1 MKQITGFK
9 NSYILTEEGIKKTN
23 LIIKDDIILSIGDK
37 IIDGMIELDEDKIL
51 VPGFIDQ
58 HIHGVLGVDTIDGN
72 IENISIMA
80 HNLPQEGITAFLP
93 TTTTQSVEVIDKAL
107 NSVKKYIDKN
117 DETGSIVLGVHLE
130 GPFISKKYVGAQNE
144 NYILKPSIQTFK
156 HFEQISQNIIKL
168 VSLQVEDEANELIE
182 YLKSKNIIISIGHS
196 NAKFEDIQKAI
207 KKGVTC
213 VTHTYNAMSPIHH
226 REIGT
231 AGSAM
236 LFDELYSEL
245 ICDGIH
251 VCKEAVKLLF
261 KNKPKDKLI
270 LISDALRTKNMPDG
284 TYQEL
289 DQTIILK
296 NKNVRLEDGTLAGSV
311 LKLNEAVKNLMDY
324 TNTDL
329 STAIKC
335 VTENPSKNLGIFDKM
350 GSIKENKLANFTIID
365 KELNVYQTIIN
376 GKIIYQK

>member
-1 MKQITGFK
+1 MTNVKGFK
-9 NSYILTEEGIKKTN
+9 DSWILTEDGLRKTN
-23 LIIKDDIILSIGDK
+23 LIIKDGVINSLDDEIVDEAADELIKLDDDK
-37 IIDGMIELDEDKIL
+37 L
-51 VPGFIDQ
+51 VIPGLIDQ

-207 KKGVTC
+207 KKGAEESGKGRIWQRKRSHFYFWTDRFQLRQF
-213 VTHTYNAMSPIHH
+213 HQ
-226 REIGT
+226 
-231 AGSAM
+231 
-236 LFDELYSEL
+236 
-245 ICDGIH
+245 
-251 VCKEAVKLLF
+251 
-261 KNKPKDKLI
+261 
-270 LISDALRTKNMPDG
+270 ALM
-284 TYQEL
+284 
-289 DQTIILK
+289 QTGK
-296 NKNVRLEDGTLAGSV
+296 
-311 LKLNEAVKNLMDY
+311 Y
-324 TNTDL
+324 
-329 STAIKC
+329 
-335 VTENPSKNLGIFDKM
+335 DKM
-350 GSIKENKLANFTIID
+350 S
-365 KELNVYQTIIN
+365 
-376 GKIIYQK
+376 